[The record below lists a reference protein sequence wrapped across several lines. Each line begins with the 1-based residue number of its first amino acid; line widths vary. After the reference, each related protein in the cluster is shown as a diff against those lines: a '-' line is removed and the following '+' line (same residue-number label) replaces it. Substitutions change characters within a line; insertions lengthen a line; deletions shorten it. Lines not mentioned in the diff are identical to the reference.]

1 MNMKQ
6 RLLVFIFLATN
17 LISLSQTVIVSDN
30 TWKGIG
36 SLNTV
41 PGNSWLLQGYN
52 DSAWPFVEAPNA
64 GNVIPVVPGSQS
76 IWVLPYSDTA
86 YMRKTFIVPVADSY
100 SGSISINAD
109 NEFELFFNG
118 VSQGFFNNWMG
129 GPYVFNISPALQGCV
144 ENVVAIVGA
153 NWGGP
158 YGASLNTTLNVTNP
172 LNTPIADTAE
182 NITCT
187 SFTAVW
193 DSIPT
198 ATNYLLD
205 VSTDPN
211 FSSFF
216 SVYNDFNVLDT
227 FANITGTNPGTI
239 YYYRLRAERPPLVS
253 CYSNVIMV
261 NHQFSSSTSSNSPVC
276 EGDTILLRAS
286 SSDPSATFFWSG
298 PSFTSTSANPSIIN
312 SLPIQSGDY
321 IVTITLTGCTP
332 FNDTVSVLVNPIYSQ
347 NLAAGFCNG
356 GSIII
361 QSQTISVA
369 GNYTFNLA
377 GVNGCD
383 SILNYSVVENPI
395 YDLHFYEEICYDQSY
410 LMPDASTP
418 NTEGIYPFLFSSSN
432 GCDSAVTIH
441 LNVLGPDSC
450 TLVIPN
456 VFTPNDDGANDL
468 FVIQGLLG
476 NQNKLQIFNR
486 WGQLVYSI
494 DNYLNNWN
502 GKSSDNKNLPDG
514 VYYYILL
521 TEDETFKGH
530 LTLLR

>member
-1 MNMKQ
+1 MKNFY
-6 RLLVFIFLATN
+6 LVSICLF
-17 LISLSQTVIVSDN
+17 ISLTSRSQTVIVSDN

-36 SLNTV
+36 SLSTV
-41 PGNSWLLQGYN
+41 PSNTWLIQGYN
-52 DSAWPFVEAPNA
+52 DSSWPFVEGPNA

-144 ENVVAIVGA
+144 ENVVAIIGA

-172 LNTPIADTAE
+172 LNTPIADTAV

-193 DSIPT
+193 DSVPT

-211 FSSFF
+211 FSTFF
-216 SVYNDFNVLDT
+216 SVYHDFSVLDT

-253 CYSNVIMV
+253 CYSNVITV
-261 NHQFSSSTSSNSPVC
+261 THQFSSLATSNSPIC
-276 EGDTILLRAS
+276 EGETILLNVNS
-286 SSDPSATFFWSG
+286 TDPTATFSWSG
-298 PSFTSTSANPSIIN
+298 PGFTSTSANPSIN
-312 SLPIQSGDY
+312 NATPSQSGEY
-321 IVTITLTGCTP
+321 IVTISLSGCLP
-332 FNDTVSVLVNPIYSQ
+332 FNDTVNVVVYPRYTVNLTASFC
-347 NLAAGFCNG
+347 AGE
-356 GSIII
+356 SITLH
-361 QSQTISVA
+361 SQTINTA
-369 GNYTFNLA
+369 GIYSFDLNS
-377 GVNGCD
+377 VNGCD
-383 SILNYSVVENPI
+383 SILNYTVTEFPI
-395 YDLHFYEEICYDQSY
+395 YDLHFAEEVCYDQTF
-410 LMPDASTP
+410 LLPDGNSTAI
-418 NTEGIYPFLFSSSN
+418 EGIYPFLFTSSN
-432 GCDSAVTIH
+432 GCDSTVTIH
-441 LNVLGPDSC
+441 LNVLGQDSC

-456 VFTPNDDGANDL
+456 VFSPNNDQNND
-468 FVIQGLLG
+468 FFFIQGLLG
-476 NQNKLQIFNR
+476 DQNKLQVFNR
-486 WGQLVYSI
+486 WGQKVFSV
-494 DNYLNNWN
+494 DNYVNNWN
-502 GKSSDNKNLPDG
+502 GKSSENKDLPEG
-514 VYYYILL
+514 VYYYILT
-521 TEDETFKGH
+521 TEDEEYNGH
-530 LTLLR
+530 LTLVR